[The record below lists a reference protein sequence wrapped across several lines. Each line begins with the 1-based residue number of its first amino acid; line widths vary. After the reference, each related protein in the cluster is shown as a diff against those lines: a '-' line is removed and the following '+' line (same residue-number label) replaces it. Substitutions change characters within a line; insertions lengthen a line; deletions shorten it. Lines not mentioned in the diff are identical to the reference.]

1 MKYGPDIM
9 IGVPPDSASLHGFAR
24 MRHLAVLRFF
34 GHPAAYAVGAT
45 FLTILSAGTAFAA
58 PLILGPE
65 AFGAFALLTT
75 FFQLAARSDLGLSQ
89 LADRDLALGGKDAQ
103 RGVDILQARWLLG
116 AAFAVLAVPLTFIL
130 AIDNTSLKALDIAIT
145 LLGGLAAMI
154 AGGPVTLFRA
164 SSRIWEFTATALV
177 LQLGMTLPRL
187 FGLAIGGTTGCYTV
201 LLVWYGVFSLLI
213 ARPKTLSPFQ
223 FKPLLAMIGSA
234 LPLFIFSTAWM
245 IYLFANRWISSFVTE
260 ALDFGLFAF
269 GANLSY
275 IVIGTIS
282 AVGQAFYPKLIADM
296 GRLPHGACSSNI
308 LRQAVWLTGALA
320 IPLAAA
326 LPLAPFLISL
336 VFPRFSA
343 ATYATMLLA
352 VAAVPLSVVSW
363 LLPIGISLSKNPIRE
378 ALLLLSP
385 AFLILIGGIYF
396 GQLWFGIAGQAIGT
410 ILSALV
416 AAAVLAFILFIQRAL
431 SHRAA
436 LSLIGIIF
444 MATGVLAAETY
455 ALNTKPLDQ
464 THASINGTHPWDTSP
479 MVTLPSAV
487 SPVPGWR
494 LIFADEFDR
503 LSLLNVAPNG
513 LWEPAYPWGA
523 RNNPDNRELEYY
535 LDPRSGGEIG
545 PLAEISPF
553 SVQDGMLSITARPT
567 PPKFKSH
574 SQGLSYLSGML
585 NTAKTFSFMYGYIE
599 VRARIPQGRG
609 LWPAIWML
617 PDAGGWPP
625 EIDVMEAMGHNTNRY
640 FGSLHSRQHGFSIEA
655 VNMIETPDL
664 SKSFGIYGLKWTS
677 QEIDWYFNGKKVA
690 SAATPPD
697 LNQPMYLLLNLAVG
711 GGWAGPPDGTTQFP
725 ANFDIDYI
733 RIYAP

>member
-1 MKYGPDIM
+1 MKYGPDLM
-9 IGVPPDSASLHGFAR
+9 IGISPDSASLHGLGR
-24 MRHLAVLRFF
+24 MRNLAALRFF

-45 FLTILSAGTAFAA
+45 VLTLLSAGTAFAA
-58 PLILGPE
+58 PLLLGPE

-116 AAFAVLAVPLTFIL
+116 AIFAVFAAPLTVFLAVGDMGLKPLDL
-130 AIDNTSLKALDIAIT
+130 AIT

-154 AGGPVTLFRA
+154 AGGPVSLFRA

-201 LLVWYGVFSLLI
+201 LLVWYGAFSLLI
-213 ARPKTLSPFQ
+213 ARPKALSPFQ
-223 FKPLLAMIGSA
+223 FKPLLAMISSA

-275 IVIGTIS
+275 IVIGTIA

-296 GRLPHGACSSNI
+296 GRLPHGACSPTI
-308 LRQAVWLTGALA
+308 LRQAVLLTGALA
-320 IPLAAA
+320 VPLAAA
-326 LPLAPFLISL
+326 LPFAPFLVSL

-378 ALLLLSP
+378 ALLLLAP
-385 AFLILIGGIYF
+385 AFLVLVGGMYF
-396 GQLWFGIAGQAIGT
+396 GQLSFGIVGQAMGT

-416 AAAVLAFILFIQRAL
+416 AVSVLAIILFMQRAL
-431 SHRAA
+431 GLRAA
-436 LSLIGIIF
+436 LSLIAIIF
-444 MATGVLAAETY
+444 LATAILAAETY
-455 ALNTKPLDQ
+455 ALNTKSSDHS
-464 THASINGTHPWDTSP
+464 HATIGGAHQLDTSP
-479 MVTLPSAV
+479 MVTPPSVA

-494 LIFADEFDR
+494 LIFSDEFDR
-503 LSLLNVAPNG
+503 LSLLNVAPKG
-513 LWEPAYPWGA
+513 MWEPAYPWGA

-553 SVQDGMLSITARPT
+553 SVQAGMLSITARQT
-567 PPKFKSH
+567 PPAYKSH

-599 VRARIPQGRG
+599 VRARIPQGKG
-609 LWPAIWML
+609 LWPAIWLL

-640 FGSLHSRQHGFSIEA
+640 FGSLHSRQHGFSIQA

-664 SKSFGIYGLKWTS
+664 SKSFGVYGLKWTAE
-677 QEIDWYFNGKKVA
+677 EIDWYFNGKKVA
-690 SAATPPD
+690 SANTPPD

-711 GGWAGPPDGTTQFP
+711 GGWAGSPDDSTQFP